1 MRVISLREEPVYTQ
15 AAINFFQGRWATE
28 RSKMIYEDCIVHG
41 LTTESPL
48 PRWYLLLENDKIIG
62 GAGMILLAVW
72 IYGPGY
78 VLFILKRNTEGM
90 PMHGAC
96 SKERAKT
103 PGRLGILISM
113 SVQTLLDF
121 MSIMVMSILALATI
135 PGENPPEFIGP
146 ALKRLK
152 I

>member
-62 GAGMILLAVW
+62 GAGMITNDFVSRMDLWPWVCSVYIEVLLESNSTPSFPATLFSTFSNRVAVFPFLTNPVFPMKITTW
-72 IYGPGY
+72 KTS
-78 VLFILKRNTEGM
+78 LFHST
-90 PMHGAC
+90 
-96 SKERAKT
+96 
-103 PGRLGILISM
+103 
-113 SVQTLLDF
+113 F
-121 MSIMVMSILALATI
+121 
-135 PGENPPEFIGP
+135 
-146 ALKRLK
+146 
-152 I
+152 

>member
-62 GAGMILLAVW
+62 GAGIITNDFVSRM
-72 IYGPGY
+72 